1 MGALCGM
8 LGRSDRETVRAMAR
22 ALGHRGECARMIESD
37 HFVVAGTD
45 VYADGLALVDG
56 QPRDKKGAA
65 LDPAGL
71 WRQVLAA
78 QRPDELHLL
87 GAFAAV
93 VQIPHPKA
101 HASAPAVLD
110 LGYSVRTWWL
120 LRDRLGIKPLYY
132 AMDGKALLFAS
143 ELKALLAPGVIS
155 KRLNLASVD
164 RYLTLRCVPGPET
177 IIQGVYR
184 VKPGHVLVF
193 QDGHV
198 KETPFSAFAAEIV
211 AIDRGEAAREV
222 CERLREAVAGAD
234 TDAMLWSAGI
244 DCASLAAVHPGRP
257 RPLFVSLKGTW
268 QDELWRAKESARLL
282 GLDLHV
288 ARGRSLTESV
298 MGRVAYH
305 LDEPIA
311 DPSVFPLWMIAEQ
324 AGKMAPVWAS
334 GHGADEMLGGYPRYH
349 FMQKARSAER
359 LIPMDLLQGMAP
371 VLPPNAFVRRSERYL
386 RSLSDSLEMYF
397 AAVAVF
403 DHAERNALYTDAMQA
418 AIHEKGGS
426 ASALRP
432 LFQGK
437 SLSRD
442 ILSLNLNVALPDL
455 LLAKCD
461 RIFAAHGAT
470 LAYPYLNDAFVDFA
484 ITVPPEVK
492 FGVRSKPLL
501 RQAMKG
507 LLPGRIRMRA
517 RRDFKM
523 PQSGPAY
530 RVIDEAAR
538 AIVTSERVETTGL
551 FRWPYVEQIMRM
563 ATHNVYAR
571 RQFWALLMLFV
582 WHREFME

>member
-1 MGALCGM
+1 MGALCGI
-8 LGRSDRETVRAMAR
+8 LGRSDREMVRTMAR
-22 ALGHRGECARMIESD
+22 ALRHRGDCARIVESD

-45 VYADGLALVDG
+45 MYADGLALVDG

-65 LDPAGL
+65 IDPAGL
-71 WRQVLAA
+71 WQQILAA
-78 QRPDELHLL
+78 RRPNDLRLN

-93 VQIPHPKA
+93 VQVPNAKT

-132 AMDGKALLFAS
+132 AFDGKALLFAS

-177 IIQGVYR
+177 IVQGVYR
-184 VKPGHVLVF
+184 VKPGYVLVF
-193 QDGHV
+193 QDGNV
-198 KETPFSAFAAEIV
+198 KETPFSAFSTEVV
-211 AIDRGEAAREV
+211 AIDRGEAARQV
-222 CERLREAVAGAD
+222 RDRLREAVAEAG

-244 DCASLAAVHPGRP
+244 DCASLAAVYPGRP
-257 RPLFVSLKGTW
+257 RPLFVSLKGAW
-268 QDELWRAKESARLL
+268 QDELWRSKESARLI
-282 GLDLHV
+282 GIDLHV
-288 ARGRSLTESV
+288 ARARALTEAAI
-298 MGRVAYH
+298 GRAAYH

-311 DPSVFPLWMIAEQ
+311 DPSVLPLWMIAEQ
-324 AGKMAPVWAS
+324 AGKIAPVWAS

-359 LIPMDLLQGMAP
+359 LIPMDFLQSIAP
-371 VLPPNAFVRRSERYL
+371 VLPPNAFVRRSGHYL
-386 RSLSDSLEMYF
+386 QSQSDSLEMYF

-403 DHAERNALYTDAMQA
+403 DHAERNAIYTDTMQA

-426 ASALRP
+426 ATALRP
-432 LFQGK
+432 FFQGQN
-437 SLSRD
+437 LSRD

-461 RIFAAHGAT
+461 RIFAAHGAA
-470 LAYPYLNDAFVDFA
+470 LVYPYLNDAFVDFA
-484 ITVPPEVK
+484 ITVPPGVK

-530 RVIDEAAR
+530 RVIEEAAR
-538 AIVTSERVETTGL
+538 AIVTSERVEATGL
-551 FRWPYVEQIMRM
+551 FRWPYVEQILRM
-563 ATHNVYAR
+563 AMHNVYAR
-571 RQFWALLMLFV
+571 RQFWSLLMLFA